1 MLVEAFFE
9 KHTELDDYGRPSQS
23 DVLALAAVAIIAGT
37 ACFAA
42 RNMLSRLT
50 CITRRNAGRAGSW
63 QAGCRSK
70 DCIAHKLK

>member
-9 KHTELDDYGRPSQS
+9 KRTELDDYGRPSQT
-23 DVLALAAVAIIAGT
+23 DVLALPAVAIIAGT
-37 ACFAA
+37 A
-42 RNMLSRLT
+42 ML
-50 CITRRNAGRAGSW
+50 RREKHAFQVDLHHPAPLGRAGSW